1 MKILGHH
8 LIVELYECNSTA
20 LSDVAKVE
28 SIMIAAAKAAKATIV
43 DTVFHHFKPH
53 GVSGVVVIAESHLAV
68 HTWPEHKYVSMD
80 LFTCGSELKPWDAFK
95 VVKKMFRARH
105 SSVMKIERGMVPK

>member
-1 MKILGHH
+1 MKILGQH
-8 LIVELYECNSTA
+8 LIVELYDCNAATLAS
-20 LSDVAKVE
+20 VAKVE
-28 SIMIAAAKAAKATIV
+28 TIMVSAAKAAKATIV

-68 HTWPEHKYVSMD
+68 HTWPEHKYVSID
-80 LFTCGSELKPWDAFK
+80 LFTCGSELNPWDAYR
-95 VVKKMFRARH
+95 VVRKMFRAGH